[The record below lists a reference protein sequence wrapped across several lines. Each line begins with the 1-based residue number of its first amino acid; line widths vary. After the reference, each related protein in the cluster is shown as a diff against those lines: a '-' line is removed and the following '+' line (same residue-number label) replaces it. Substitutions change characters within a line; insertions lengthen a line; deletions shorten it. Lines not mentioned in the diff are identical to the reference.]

1 MLSTFPRA
9 FQITGQLQEYYS
21 SLKSNSTNKNR
32 PLADGEFLGCTDSL
46 HQVST
51 LNLNQ

>member
-21 SLKSNSTNKNR
+21 SLKSNCWPQYKHKQMENSQDAQ
-32 PLADGEFLGCTDSL
+32 PPYI
-46 HQVST
+46 QVYT